1 MLLPPVTV
9 HYPHVEVRPDVL
21 AASPFISG
29 TRIPVRRL
37 WSWHRSG
44 TTVETLIARYP
55 QLGPAKIMSALAFAY
70 DNAAVVEADLARER
84 KLLEQEAARVGE
96 RG

>member
-1 MLLPPVTV
+1 
-9 HYPHVEVRPDVL
+9 
-21 AASPFISG
+21 
-29 TRIPVRRL
+29 
-37 WSWHRSG
+37 
-44 TTVETLIARYP
+44 
-55 QLGPAKIMSALAFAY
+55 MSALAFAY